1 MEIHEL
7 YASADEAAAAP
18 APAEAPHTA
27 ATTCLSKES
36 GGDDAP
42 RTVDRVYRGIGAVR
56 DAAAAALDFIDRN
69 CDEFLDPP
77 PDGDGAD
84 DDDEGSS
91 PSGALG
97 PVLRRMSVD
106 GGDADADADELR
118 SRLWRRDEE
127 TRALAEVHAR
137 TAAELARKTA
147 DVDDLRSKL
156 GALDEKR
163 RLGREEAAANANAV
177 RPPTPAEDEQRD
189 GFVRRPALPP
199 FSFRFEKNRALVV
212 GLRPG
217 RSQPDGRVSAR
228 AAAGLQRRQ
237 HRRLGLARAPPPHHR
252 DSTRRGPECIW
263 PRNPP
268 NILDV
273 RMCRHRKFEVCVN
286 CWQPPF

>member
-42 RTVDRVYRGIGAVR
+42 GTVDRVYRGIGAVR

-77 PDGDGAD
+77 PGVDGAD

-106 GGDADADADELR
+106 GGGEDADADELR
-118 SRLWRRDEE
+118 SRLARRDEE

-163 RLGREEAAANANAV
+163 RLGREEAAANAV

-199 FSFRFEKNRALVV
+199 FSFQIEKNARSSYV

-217 RSQPDGRVSAR
+217 RGQPDGRVSAR

-237 HRRLGLARAPPPHHR
+237 HRRLGLARAPPPHRQRPYAPGPRMYMASKFPQHP
-252 DSTRRGPECIW
+252 RRAH
-263 PRNPP
+263 
-268 NILDV
+268 V
-273 RMCRHRKFEVCVN
+273 KFEVCVN